1 MCRRDKRHLYRL
13 GESAVGALTD
23 NLDISLTQT
32 WHVTYKDLLSTW
44 TTYMAGTQYMPF
56 VIVIFPARALIT
68 VGDHYNLSIRRRMA
82 EELIQIKNGK

>member
-13 GESAVGALTD
+13 GESAVGAVTD

-32 WHVTYKDLLSTW
+32 GHVTYKDLLSTW
-44 TTYMAGTQYMPF
+44 TDLHGRYLVHAVCHCDIPC
-56 VIVIFPARALIT
+56 ALIT